1 MSNETNN
8 LQTMPLNELVYE
20 ITYLD
25 QEIDGKVDR
34 YNKLREELLCRW
46 PLPELEETYQPKELI
61 KTDKGPT
68 LSKIRR

>member
-8 LQTMPLNELVYE
+8 LQTIPLNELIYE

-34 YNKLREELLCRW
+34 YNKLREELLRRW
-46 PLPELEETYQPKELI
+46 PLPELEETYQPKELT
-61 KTDKGPT
+61 KPDKGPT
-68 LSKIRR
+68 LSKVRR